1 MKKHL
6 VLILLVLCFVA
17 TLILAKRAEA
27 DTRLPDTGIYI
38 EYSRT
43 MINSSLTMAGLGY
56 RTNNNKWDVAL
67 QYIGEGDTKNGEQT
81 AEPIFSVSRIV
92 NPPWVLARGQY
103 FMRMGV
109 AYTPDN
115 KLVGD
120 TTYRLGVGLRWDFV
134 ELEYGHISS
143 GDLWKN
149 NTGIDFVTLRFML
162 K

>member
-17 TLILAKRAEA
+17 TLIVARKAEA
-27 DTRLPDTGIYI
+27 STGPYI
-38 EYSRT
+38 EYNRT
-43 MINSSLTMAGLGY
+43 MINSALTMGGIGY
-56 RTNNNKWDVAL
+56 RTNNNKWDIAL

-81 AEPIFSVSRIV
+81 AKPIISLSRIV
-92 NPPWVLARGQY
+92 NPPWSVLRGDY
-103 FMRMGV
+103 YMRLGL
-109 AYTPDN
+109 AHTPDN
-115 KLVGD
+115 QLVGD
-120 TTYRLGVGLRWDFV
+120 TTYRLGIGLRWDFV
-134 ELEYGHISS
+134 EAELGHISS